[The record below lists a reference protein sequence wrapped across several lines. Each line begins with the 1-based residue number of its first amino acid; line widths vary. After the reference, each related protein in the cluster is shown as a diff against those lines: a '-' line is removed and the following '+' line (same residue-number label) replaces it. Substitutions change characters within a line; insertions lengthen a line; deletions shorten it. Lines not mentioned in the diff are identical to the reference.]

1 MSRAGRAARH
11 AITEAA
17 AIADLTS
24 LPDDLPSPIA
34 DGACDHLSGIRMP
47 PLSLASTAGRDV
59 DLGMPHD
66 HRLLPEDRRPGES
79 LPDSWDAIPGARGCT
94 PQACAFRDHYRELA
108 ELGAR
113 VFGLSTQPTDYQRE
127 FVQRLHLPFELL
139 SDADLRLAT
148 VLGLPTFESGGMR
161 LIKLTLVVNESAIE
175 HVFYPVFPPNESA
188 RVVVMWLRGLSG
200 GGAA

>member
-1 MSRAGRAARH
+1 
-11 AITEAA
+11 
-17 AIADLTS
+17 
-24 LPDDLPSPIA
+24 
-34 DGACDHLSGIRMP
+34 MP

-59 DLGMPHD
+59 DLGIPD
-66 HRLLPEDRRPGES
+66 KGRTIIYCYPRTGVPGES
-79 LPDSWDAIPGARGCT
+79 LPDGWDAIPGARGCT

-127 FVQRLHLPFELL
+127 LVQRLHLPFELL

-148 VLGLPTFESGGMR
+148 ALGLPTFESGGMR
-161 LIKLTLVVNESAIE
+161 LIKRLTLVVNESAIE

-188 RVVVMWLRGLSG
+188 RAVVMWLRGLSG